1 MTKVFINGTFDVLH
15 PGHMRLITFASNS
28 GEYLKIAIDSD
39 RRVKSLKGENRP
51 INNQDTRA
59 TMLFYVKGV
68 DEVSIFDSD
77 EELINTI
84 RNYQPDIM
92 IVGSDYKNKKVIGSE
107 YAKNLLFFDRIEEY
121 SSTKVIEKIQYENTL
136 CPTDMRH
143 SIKPSRKQV
152 LL

>member
-1 MTKVFINGTFDVLH
+1 MTKVFINGTFDILH

-121 SSTKVIEKIQYENTL
+121 SSTKVIEKIQYENILRTA
-136 CPTDMRH
+136 DMRH
-143 SIKPSRKQV
+143 SIKSS
-152 LL
+152 